1 MSPRERAP
9 AAARA
14 AGVERSSRWREVPPA
29 ADWVATEERTLAF
42 WRERDVFHRSLD
54 ARRGAP
60 PYVFYEGPPTAN
72 GPPFAHH
79 VLARV
84 FKDVYP
90 RFHTMRGRFVDRRG
104 GWDCHG
110 LPVEIEIEKRLG
122 ISGKPQIEAYGI
134 AEFNALCRES
144 VVAYVDEWERLTER
158 IGFWV
163 DTERAYRT
171 MDAGYIES
179 VWWSLAEL
187 HRRGLLYQSDKVVPY
202 CPRCG
207 TALSSHEVALGYEE
221 VDDPSVDVR
230 FPLADAPGE
239 SLLVWTTTP
248 WTLPANQAAAVNPEV
263 AYAAVEHEGE
273 TLILAEALVERVLG
287 EGARVVRRIAAEELV
302 GRRYEPPFPYV
313 EGPHVVVAADFVTT
327 EDGTGIVHI
336 APAFG
341 EDDMDV
347 ARRHGFSAPNPVG
360 PDGRYTDAV
369 GPWAGRAVKEA
380 DADLI
385 ADLAERGLLLRAGTH
400 RHQYPHCWRCG
411 TPLLYYAKPSWYVRT
426 TAVVGRMLELNREIG
441 WHPERV
447 RDGRF
452 GRWLEGNVDWAIS
465 RDRYW
470 GTPLP
475 LWRCAD
481 CDRIDAIG
489 SFAELRERADVD
501 LAEPFDPHRPY
512 VDDVMLTCA
521 CGGTMAREPEVID
534 VWYDSGAMPFA
545 QDRHPFATG
554 GDLSG
559 RFPADFICEA
569 LDQTRGWFYSLLAE
583 STLLFDEAAYRNVV
597 CLGLILDAEGQ
608 KMSKSKGNV
617 IEPWTVLDRQGAD
630 AFRWYLLTAQ
640 SPWDSF
646 RFSLEA
652 VDEAMRRFLLTL
664 WNTFSFLVTY
674 AALPDGWSPGD
685 GDGDGGGA
693 RRPIDR
699 WILSRL
705 EATVEE
711 VTGRLEA
718 YDATGAGREIEAF
731 LDDLSNWYVRTS
743 RRRFWGGR
751 GAGDGGRG
759 ARADAEAAFA
769 TLHECLATTALLVA
783 PFCPFVAEEMYGT
796 LIAAHDPEAP
806 ESVHLAA
813 WPAPGGR
820 RDRGLEDAMAA
831 ARAAVGA
838 GLRARSEAHLKVRQP
853 LAEAVVAGP
862 VAMTRAIEG
871 LVDLVAEEL
880 NVRRVRVVTDPA
892 ELVEVTVKPNYRRL
906 GPRFG
911 RRMPEVAAAVAALP
925 AAESARAIDAG
936 EELEIAL
943 DGDRERLA
951 PEDLLLEVRPTE
963 GYAVGQEAALAVG
976 LATEVTPDLRRDALA
991 REVVHAVQGAR
1002 RAAGLRVEER
1012 IHLHLDGSGEVREAI
1027 EDHRAA
1033 IAAETL
1039 ATRLT
1044 VGHGAPFAGL
1054 RREEHAVDGEPL
1066 ALRLERA

>member
-1 MSPRERAP
+1 MEKLLIACDFDGTITQHDTLHLIVRRYGDGRLWESIEPRLRAGELTLEQAMQEEFAGVRATPEQVRDLVLRDAGLRAGFAEFVAWAREGGHRLVVLSSGFRSVIDAVLGRWGLGHLEVASHEAEFSADGCRLVWADRGERCAVCGRRCKRHDVRARHAGETAGADRRRRVRPLRRADGRGRLRPRPPRPRPGGRRRAVRPLRGLPRGARGARGPHDPGGMSPR
-9 AAARA
+9 
-14 AGVERSSRWREVPPA
+14 GWREVPPA
-29 ADWVATEERTLAF
+29 ADWVAMEERVLAA
-42 WRERDVFHRSLD
+42 WRERDVFRRSLE

-72 GPPFAHH
+72 GRPYAHH

-84 FKDVYP
+84 FKDIFP

-158 IGFWV
+158 IGFWI

-187 HRRGLLYQSDKVVPY
+187 HRRDLLYQSHKVVPY

-221 VDDPSVDVR
+221 VDDPSILVR
-230 FPLADAPGE
+230 FPLADALRE

-248 WTLPANQAAAVNPEV
+248 WTLPANQAAAVRSDV
-263 AYAAVEHEGE
+263 AYAAVERDGE
-273 TLILAEALVERVLG
+273 TLILAEPLVERVLG
-287 EGARVVRRIAAEELV
+287 EGARATRLIPAGELV
-302 GRRYEPPFPYV
+302 GRHYLAPFPYV

-347 ARRHGFSAPNPVG
+347 ARRHGFPAPNPVG
-360 PDGRYTDAV
+360 LDGRYTDAV

-385 ADLAERGLLLRAGTH
+385 ADLDRRDLLVRAETH

-426 TAVVGRMLELNREIG
+426 TAVVDRMLELNRGIG

-452 GRWLEGNVDWAIS
+452 GRWLEGNVNWAIS

-489 SFAELRERADVD
+489 SFEELRERATAA
-501 LAEPFDPHRPY
+501 LPEPFDPHRPF
-512 VDDVMLTCA
+512 VDAVVLTCP
-521 CGGTMAREPEVID
+521 CGGAMAREPEVID

-545 QDRHPFATG
+545 QERHPFATG

-559 RFPADFICEA
+559 RFPADFVCEA

-583 STLLFDEAAYRNVV
+583 STLLFDETAYRNVV

-664 WNTFSFLVTY
+664 WNTFTV
-674 AALPDGWSPGD
+674 PG
-685 GDGDGGGA
+685 
-693 RRPIDR
+693 
-699 WILSRL
+699 
-705 EATVEE
+705 
-711 VTGRLEA
+711 
-718 YDATGAGREIEAF
+718 
-731 LDDLSNWYVRTS
+731 
-743 RRRFWGGR
+743 
-751 GAGDGGRG
+751 
-759 ARADAEAAFA
+759 
-769 TLHECLATTALLVA
+769 
-783 PFCPFVAEEMYGT
+783 
-796 LIAAHDPEAP
+796 
-806 ESVHLAA
+806 
-813 WPAPGGR
+813 
-820 RDRGLEDAMAA
+820 
-831 ARAAVGA
+831 
-838 GLRARSEAHLKVRQP
+838 
-853 LAEAVVAGP
+853 
-862 VAMTRAIEG
+862 
-871 LVDLVAEEL
+871 
-880 NVRRVRVVTDPA
+880 
-892 ELVEVTVKPNYRRL
+892 
-906 GPRFG
+906 
-911 RRMPEVAAAVAALP
+911 
-925 AAESARAIDAG
+925 
-936 EELEIAL
+936 
-943 DGDRERLA
+943 
-951 PEDLLLEVRPTE
+951 
-963 GYAVGQEAALAVG
+963 
-976 LATEVTPDLRRDALA
+976 DLRRAARRLVARRRRRRGCPPADRPLDPVAAGCDGRGGHRAARGLRRHRRRPGARGVPRRSLQLVRARVAPALLGRA
-991 REVVHAVQGAR
+991 RGRRRR
-1002 RAAGLRVEER
+1002 RAAGGRRGRVR
-1012 IHLHLDGSGEVREAI
+1012 DPSRVPAPRPPCWSRPSARSSPRRCTAPWWRRTTRRRP
-1027 EDHRAA
+1027 RASISPPGPRRGA
-1033 IAAETL
+1033 G
-1039 ATRLT
+1039 ATRAWRT
-1044 VGHGAPFAGL
+1044 RWRSPAPPSGL
-1054 RREEHAVDGEPL
+1054 GCAPGRRPA
-1066 ALRLERA
+1066 

>member
-1 MSPRERAP
+1 MTS
-9 AAARA
+9 
-14 AGVERSSRWREVPPA
+14 GRWREVPPA
-29 ADWVATEERTLAF
+29 SGWVAMEERVLDF
-42 WRERDVFHRSLD
+42 WRERNVFQRSLED
-54 ARRGAP
+54 RRGEP

-72 GPPFAHH
+72 GRPGAHH
-79 VLARV
+79 VLSRV
-84 FKDVYP
+84 FKDIYP

-110 LPVEIEIEKRLG
+110 LPVEIEVEKRLG

-144 VVAYVDEWERLTER
+144 VLTYVDDWERLTER
-158 IGFWV
+158 IGFWI
-163 DTERAYRT
+163 DTARAYRT
-171 MDAGYIES
+171 MDNEYIES

-187 HRRGLLYQSDKVVPY
+187 HRRDLLYQSDKVVPY

-221 VDDPSVDVR
+221 VDDPSVYVR
-230 FPLADAPGE
+230 FRLRGAPGE

-248 WTLPANQAAAVNPEV
+248 WTLPANQAAAVSPDV
-263 AYAAVEHEGE
+263 TYAAVEHDGE
-273 TLILAEALVERVLG
+273 TLILAERLVQRVLG
-287 EGARVVRRIAAEELV
+287 EGARPSRRIRAADVGEGRLV
-302 GRRYEPPFPYV
+302 LAAHQVG
-313 EGPHVVVAADFVTT
+313 GPHVVLPATFVTT

-341 EDDMDV
+341 EDDMNV
-347 ARRHGFSAPNPVG
+347 AREHGFSAPNPVG

-380 DADLI
+380 DPDLVADLD
-385 ADLAERGLLLRAGTH
+385 ARGLLFRAEVH

-411 TPLLYYAKPSWYVRT
+411 TPLIYYAKPSWYIRT
-426 TAVVGRMLELNREIG
+426 TALVDRMLELNREIG

-475 LWRCAD
+475 LWRCGD
-481 CDRIDAIG
+481 CDRVDPVG
-489 SFAELRERADVD
+489 SYAELRERATAG
-501 LAEPFDPHRPY
+501 LPEPFDPHRPS
-512 VDDVMLTCA
+512 VDDVTLTCA
-521 CGGTMAREPEVID
+521 CGGVMRREPEVID

-545 QDRHPFATG
+545 QEHHPFATG

-583 STLLFDEAAYRNVV
+583 GTLLFDETAYRNVV
-597 CLGLILDAEGQ
+597 CLGLMLDAEGQ

-617 IEPWTVLDRQGAD
+617 IEPWTVVDRQGAD
-630 AFRWYLLTAQ
+630 AFRWYLFTAQ

-664 WNTFSFLVTY
+664 WNTYAFLVTY
-674 AALPDGWSPGD
+674 ATLPDGWVPGD
-685 GDGDGGGA
+685 GDGADA

-705 EATVEE
+705 DGTVEE
-711 VTGRLEA
+711 VTARLEG
-718 YDATGAGREIEAF
+718 YDATGAGRALEAF
-731 LDDLSNWYVRTS
+731 LDDLSNWYVRAS
-743 RRRFWGGR
+743 RRRFWAGR
-751 GAGDGGRG
+751 GEAANGAGG

-769 TLHECLATTALLVA
+769 TLHECLSTTALLIA
-783 PFCPFVAEEMYGT
+783 PFCPFVAEEMYGG
-796 LIAAHDPEAP
+796 LVAHHDPAAP
-806 ESVHLAA
+806 ESVHLAD
-813 WPAPGGR
+813 WPEPRGR
-820 RDRGLEDAMAA
+820 RDAGLEEAMAA
-831 ARAAVGA
+831 AREAVAVGRGA
-838 GLRARSEAHLKVRQP
+838 RAEARLKVRQP
-853 LAEAVVAGP
+853 LAEAVVAAP
-862 VAMTRAIEG
+862 TALARSIEG
-871 LVDLVAEEL
+871 LVDLVADEL
-880 NVRRVRVVTDPA
+880 NVRRVRFVTDPA

-911 RRMPEVAAAVAALP
+911 SRMPQVAAAVAALP
-925 AAESARAIDAG
+925 PAESARAIDAG
-936 EELEIAL
+936 DEVEIAV
-943 DGDRERLA
+943 DGDLERLA
-951 PEDLLLEVRPTE
+951 PDDLLVEARPTE
-963 GYAVGQEAALAVG
+963 GYAVGQDAALAVG
-976 LATEVTPDLRRDALA
+976 LATEVTPELRREALA

-1012 IHLHLDGSGEVREAI
+1012 IRLHLDGSGELREAI
-1027 EDHRAA
+1027 EEHRGA

-1039 ATRLT
+1039 AERLT

-1054 RREEHAVDGEPL
+1054 RREEHVLDGEPL
-1066 ALRLERA
+1066 ALRLERASADEGPPPVRR